1 MSIQQIIAELQ
12 AAFDPPY
19 KPTGRIHW
27 TPISAEQ
34 FAALHA
40 ELVRLREE
48 VTRLRADRKEW
59 RELAASLQTDLDRAR
74 CPMTLDPKV
83 RAAIEVSDALTGTAW
98 SDKQLPDFPSGYTII
113 RKSDYDTIRAA
124 LVAKGEGAKPV
135 AWTRTQSIVDG
146 NGCPIGTD
154 ESEIVWDRPE
164 IVWGSDRPDP
174 DECWFPLFDH
184 PAPVGDIIERLQ
196 AERDEARALLREWR
210 ENVFDSGIRP
220 NYELLARI
228 EAALART
235 GDECTIGVGD
245 GSGNLFVH
253 GSYESIKALQALLLT
268 RKVEAEPVAW
278 MTYGTNDVQPVRMTI
293 DGEGTAA
300 GWMDRGWNVRPL
312 YAHPPTPKAESDA
325 LRIERGGEEDSLQ
338 NALVI
343 LRDGHGIG
351 TELCHRIADLIE
363 RLQAER
369 DGLWSRFN
377 TARQNLKQALRS
389 RNAAEAE
396 MDGVRAE
403 LQEYV
408 DAARHF
414 AVEKAENRIRAE
426 TAERSL
432 AEARKDAERY
442 RWLREQVKSPEARTK
457 AQAIIWNYSSR
468 GEFDRAI
475 DAILSRES

>member
-268 RKVEAEPVAW
+268 RKVEAEPVAYLQHETLNACEAKW
-278 MTYGTNDVQPVRMTI
+278 MEAARIAHPGEYDDWFPV
-293 DGEGTAA
+293 
-300 GWMDRGWNVRPL
+300 

>member
-278 MTYGTNDVQPVRMTI
+278 MTYVTNDVQPVRMTI

-363 RLQAER
+363 RLAAKVGEVRAHWMAE
-369 DGLWSRFN
+369 WS
-377 TARQNLKQALRS
+377 AELAQKQAAL
-389 RNAAEAE
+389 E
-396 MDGVRAE
+396 RAE
-403 LQEYV
+403 S
-408 DAARHF
+408 
-414 AVEKAENRIRAE
+414 
-426 TAERSL
+426 AERSL

-457 AQAIIWNYSSR
+457 AQAIIWNHSSR